1 MTSETHSVGM
11 PPELDPHDT
20 APPPLPPWLKGFL
33 VTSKNAAD
41 VKRAGEEVA
50 KLCSDF
56 WFKAAYDEQV
66 PASMVGQPGVTAVP
80 FDTAE
85 SLHVPG
91 CKGTV
96 FVALRPDNTTVD
108 VRLLAKGLIEESDA
122 VGGPDAKGEAW
133 TKTAHTRRIIPIER
147 IAPETDFDE
156 LAEKVISWH
165 LPELPPEKR
174 KDTLTTF
181 RVHFEEHSPALH
193 LKKLEIAKKIADLVP
208 EDSYK
213 VDLKHADLVILC
225 VVAGG
230 CAMMSVVEGYD
241 DRMHHFTIHPEK
253 QPASPP
259 AA

>member
-1 MTSETHSVGM
+1 
-11 PPELDPHDT
+11 
-20 APPPLPPWLKGFL
+20 
-33 VTSKNAAD
+33 
-41 VKRAGEEVA
+41 
-50 KLCSDF
+50 
-56 WFKAAYDEQV
+56 
-66 PASMVGQPGVTAVP
+66 
-80 FDTAE
+80 
-85 SLHVPG
+85 
-91 CKGTV
+91 
-96 FVALRPDNTTVD
+96 
-108 VRLLAKGLIEESDA
+108 
-122 VGGPDAKGEAW
+122 
-133 TKTAHTRRIIPIER
+133 
-147 IAPETDFDE
+147 
-156 LAEKVISWH
+156 VISWH
-165 LPELPPEKR
+165 FPELPPEKR
-174 KDTLTTF
+174 KDPLTTF